1 MSGQATAGLMGPDY
15 DYSAQ
20 IRAPSGPGG
29 LGMSPNGTISALES
43 NIKGLLNYVK
53 VLVTGEGASK
63 TGKPLGTKF
72 FLQTPLQCT
81 DKTSNSQV
89 NRSIYIN
96 NVPDGSIPLP
106 IPNGGMSMQFPA
118 FKGLLP
124 GVMSNLAQINPL
136 KILSS
141 FTNGDNPYCQQIT
154 METIDAN
161 NVKGQAQAYVT
172 DTDIIN
178 MPNNWFV
185 IPGKPKPN
193 TDLPPEKPAAA
204 PAAPAAPPAAA
215 AAGKQAFTTMSALQ
229 PADVISDGQMP
240 NDVLIRIYFALLG
253 LLGFYFFL
261 KIMLRKRLR

>member
-1 MSGQATAGLMGPDY
+1 MAGQATSGLIGPDY

-29 LGMSPNGTISALES
+29 LGMRPDGTIGALEAD
-43 NIKGLLNYVK
+43 IKGLMNYVK
-53 VLVTGEGASK
+53 VLVSGDGASK

-72 FLQTPLQCT
+72 FLGTPLQCT

-96 NVPDGSIPLP
+96 NVPDGSIGLS

-172 DTDIIN
+172 DTDIVN

-193 TDLPPEKPAAA
+193 T
-204 PAAPAAPPAAA
+204 APPPAD
-215 AAGKQAFTTMSALQ
+215 GKQAFTTMSALQ
-229 PADVISDGQMP
+229 PADIASNGQMP

>member
-1 MSGQATAGLMGPDY
+1 MAGQATSGLIGPDY

-29 LGMSPNGTISALES
+29 LGMRPDGTIGALEAD
-43 NIKGLLNYVK
+43 IKGLLNYVK
-53 VLVTGEGASK
+53 VLVSGDGASK

-72 FLQTPLQCT
+72 FLGTPLQCT

-96 NVPDGSIPLP
+96 NVPDGSIGLS

-172 DTDIIN
+172 DTDIVN

-193 TDLPPEKPAAA
+193 TAPP
-204 PAAPAAPPAAA
+204 PAAPASAPPAAA
-215 AAGKQAFTTMSALQ
+215 PPAGTQAFTTMEAASSLQ
-229 PADVISDGQMP
+229 PADIGQMP

>member
-1 MSGQATAGLMGPDY
+1 MAGEATSGLMGPDY

-29 LGMSPNGTISALES
+29 LGMSPNGTIGALES
-43 NIKGLLNYVK
+43 DIKGLMNYVK
-53 VLVTGEGASK
+53 VLVSGDGASK

-72 FLQTPLQCT
+72 FLSTPLQCT
-81 DKTSNSQV
+81 DKTNNSEVQ
-89 NRSIYIN
+89 RSIYIN
-96 NVPDGSIPLP
+96 NVPDGSIGLS

-136 KILSS
+136 KILAS

-161 NVKGQAQAYVT
+161 NVRGQAQAYVT
-172 DTDIIN
+172 DTDINI
-178 MPNNWFV
+178 MPKNWFT
-185 IPGKPKPN
+185 IPGNPKPN
-193 TDLPPEKPAAA
+193 TMPPPAA
-204 PAAPAAPPAAA
+204 PAPAAPPAAG
-215 AAGKQAFTTMSALQ
+215 GKQPFTTMSALQ
-229 PADVISDGQMP
+229 PADIISNGQMP

-261 KIMLRKRLR
+261 KLMLRSRLR

>member
-1 MSGQATAGLMGPDY
+1 MAGQATSGIMGPDY

-29 LGMSPNGTISALES
+29 LGMSANGTISALES
-43 NIKGLLNYVK
+43 DIKGLMNYVK
-53 VLVTGEGASK
+53 VLVTGDGASK

-72 FLQTPLQCT
+72 FLATPLQCT
-81 DKTSNSQV
+81 DKASNSEVQ
-89 NRSIYIN
+89 RAIYIN

-106 IPNGGMSMQFPA
+106 IPKGGMSMQFPA

-124 GVMSNLAQINPL
+124 GVMSNLSQINPL

-161 NVKGQAQAYVT
+161 NVRGQGQAYVT

-178 MPNNWFV
+178 MPKNWFT

-193 TDLPPEKPAAA
+193 TDLPPAKSASA
-204 PAAPAAPPAAA
+204 PAESAPAAPPA
-215 AAGKQAFTTMSALQ
+215 GTQTFTTMSALQ
-229 PADVISDGQMP
+229 PAEFISNGQMP
-240 NDVLIRIYFALLG
+240 NDVIIRIYFALLG

-261 KIMLRKRLR
+261 KIMLRSRLR